1 MAEILLWEK
10 WDDWGGLEHEDR
22 EATRPE
28 CPGRENRPSETRDR
42 NGELERHACHA
53 RRIRMDN
60 QTSCSG
66 RGKRVPPKSGRDK
79 RVPPRR
85 EADR

>member
-28 CPGRENRPSETRDR
+28 CT
-42 NGELERHACHA
+42 
-53 RRIRMDN
+53 
-60 QTSCSG
+60 
-66 RGKRVPPKSGRDK
+66 GRDK
-79 RVPPRR
+79 RVAPRR